1 MLSCIKEE
9 GLALVLNFFVS
20 LYCWII
26 ISVFTIILGIIA
38 VITSF
43 FSANVSQ
50 KIARLWGKVILKLL
64 GIKVSVDGLEN
75 FDHSKSFL
83 ITSNHQSYFDIFVL
97 LAYLDLDF
105 RFIAKK
111 SLFKIPFLGQSM
123 KRLGYIPIDREN
135 LRSALKSVKA
145 GAELLKN
152 KISILIFPEGTR
164 SSDGKLLSFKKGGLN
179 MFLKQKHG
187 GIEVGMPV
195 LPIVIKGT
203 VNILRK
209 NSLAIHPGKTVELHI
224 LPPVSSGRENAPV
237 IIEKIEQETR
247 KVLES

>member
-9 GLALVLNFFVS
+9 GLALVLNFFLS

-43 FSANVSQ
+43 FSANISQ

-75 FDHSKSFL
+75 LDPSKSFL

-97 LAYLDLDF
+97 LAHLDLDF
-105 RFIAKK
+105 RFIAKR

-123 KRLGYIPIDREN
+123 KRLGYIPIDRKD

-145 GAELLKN
+145 GAEALKN
-152 KISILIFPEGTR
+152 KTSILIFPEGTR
-164 SSDGKLLSFKKGGLN
+164 SPDGKLLSFKKGGLN
-179 MFLKQKHG
+179 MFLKQG
-187 GIEVGMPV
+187 NMTV
-195 LPIVIKGT
+195 LPVVIKGT
-203 VNILRK
+203 ANILSK
-209 NSLAIHPGKTVELHI
+209 NSLTIHPGKTVELGI
-224 LPPVSSGRENAPV
+224 LKPLNAAEKGDGSGI
-237 IIEKIEQETR
+237 IIEKIENEIR
-247 KVLES
+247 AILEN

>member
-1 MLSCIKEE
+1 MVNIIII
-9 GLALVLNFFVS
+9 FFSS
-20 LYCWII
+20 LYSWTV
-26 ISVFTIILGIIA
+26 ISVLTIILGILA

-50 KIARLWGKVILKLL
+50 KIARLWGKAILKLL

-75 FDHSKSFL
+75 LDPSNSYI

-135 LRSALKSVKA
+135 LRNALKSVKKST
-145 GAELLKN
+145 ELLKN
-152 KISILIFPEGTR
+152 KTSILIFPEGTR
-164 SSDGKLLSFKKGGLN
+164 SLDGSLSSFKKGGLN
-179 MFLKQKHG
+179 MFLKQG
-187 GIEVGMPV
+187 NMTV
-195 LPIVIKGT
+195 LPVVIKGT
-203 VNILRK
+203 INILRK
-209 NSLAIHPGKTVELHI
+209 NSLTIHPGKTVELHI
-224 LPPVSSGRENAPV
+224 LKPLDAAAEKGDSNI
-237 IIEKIEQETR
+237 IIEKIENETR
-247 KVLES
+247 AILEN